1 MFYATTRD
9 ETNSFTLEKKSIVV
23 FERVVINIG
32 GHYNNIDGIFVA
44 PKTGIY
50 LFAWTVC
57 TSGANH
63 VVTELMVDNT
73 MISRAGE
80 DETSGGYHCGSMTAV
95 CRMDKDKH
103 AWIRTTAAGSKNFF
117 YTHSEGPQSSF
128 MGKIV
133 HG

>member
-9 ETNSFTLEKKSIVV
+9 QEYAFFLEKKSILD
-23 FERVVINIG
+23 FERVVINIA

-44 PKTGIY
+44 PKRGIY

-57 TSGANH
+57 TNGAH
-63 VVTELMVDNT
+63 YVLTELMVVNT

-80 DETSGGYHCGSMTAV
+80 NKDSGHYDCGSMTAV

-103 AWIRTTAAGSKNFF
+103 AWIRTTASGSKNYF
-117 YTHSEGPQSSF
+117 YTAKEGPQSSF
-128 MGKIV
+128 MGIIV